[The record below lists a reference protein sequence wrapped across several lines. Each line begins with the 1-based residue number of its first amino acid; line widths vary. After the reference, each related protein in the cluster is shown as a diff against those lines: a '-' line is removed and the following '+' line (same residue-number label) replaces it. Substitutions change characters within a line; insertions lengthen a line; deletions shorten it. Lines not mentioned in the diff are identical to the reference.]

1 MNFVKM
7 HGLGNDFIIV
17 RAKSWEEA
25 GQLQRCSAAWCD
37 RHFGI
42 GADGLLVIG
51 PDPELDMF
59 MRIFNSDGSEA
70 EMCGNGIRCVAVY
83 ARRCGLADKDCLAVR
98 TLAGP
103 RFPEIFPENGQLNK
117 VRVDMG
123 EPVLQRQFI
132 PMQGEG
138 SNVGVELEAGG
149 ESFLAT
155 AVSMGNPHCIVLVE
169 DATTVPLEKW
179 GPLLEKHQLFPAA
192 TNVEFVQVL
201 NTGELL
207 VKVWERGAG
216 ITQACGTGACAS
228 LVAAHLNGRVDR
240 QAVVH
245 LPGGDLHIEWRQNDN
260 RVYMTGP
267 AVEVFKGEIAA
278 E

>member
-1 MNFVKM
+1 M

-17 RAKSWEEA
+17 RASSWDEA

-42 GADGLLVIG
+42 GADGLIVIG
-51 PDPELDMF
+51 PDPELDIF

-70 EMCGNGIRCVAVY
+70 EMCGNGIRCVALY
-83 ARRCGLADKDCLAVR
+83 ARQNGLVDRNCLAVR

-103 RFPEIFPENGQLNK
+103 RYPEVQAERSHPGK

-123 EPVLQRQFI
+123 EPVLKRHAI
-132 PMQGEG
+132 PVLGEG
-138 SNVGVELEAGG
+138 SNVGFKLQAGG
-149 ESFLAT
+149 EEFLAT
-155 AVSMGNPHCIVLVE
+155 AVSMGNPHCIVIVE
-169 DATTVPLEKW
+169 DAETIPLGKW

-192 TNVEFVQVL
+192 ANVEFVQVL
-201 NTGELL
+201 NSSELL

-216 ITQACGTGACAS
+216 ITLACGTGACAS
-228 LVAAHLNGRVDR
+228 LVAAHLNGHTSR

-245 LPGGDLHIEWRQNDN
+245 LPGGDLHIEWREDDN
-260 RVYMTGP
+260 RVYMSGP
-267 AVEVFKGEIAA
+267 AVEVFKGQIEI